1 MLVQTTCDRLA
12 QLIVETRKYSCLV
25 LVETVLSKLSES
37 LAVLTHR
44 PAVVEVKTLVEKL
57 AIMDARRWSIHWQA
71 DKQR

>member
-1 MLVQTTCDRLA
+1 MLVQTTWDRLA

>member
-1 MLVQTTCDRLA
+1 MLVQTLCDRLA
-12 QLIVETRKYSCLV
+12 KLIVDTRKLSCLV
-25 LVETVLSKLSES
+25 LVEAVLSKLSES

-44 PAVVEVKTLVEKL
+44 PAVVQVKTLVEKL

>member
-25 LVETVLSKLSES
+25 LVERVLSKLSES

-44 PAVVEVKTLVEKL
+44 PAVNEVKTLVEKL
-57 AIMDARRWSIHWQA
+57 FIMDARRWSIHWQA

>member
-1 MLVQTTCDRLA
+1 MLVQTTWDRLA
-12 QLIVETRKYSCLV
+12 QLIVDTRKYSFLV

>member
-25 LVETVLSKLSES
+25 LVERVLSKLSES

-44 PAVVEVKTLVEKL
+44 PAVNEVKTLVEKL
-57 AIMDARRWSIHWQA
+57 FIKDARRWSIHWQA
-71 DKQR
+71 DKQN

>member
-1 MLVQTTCDRLA
+1 MLVQTLCDRLA
-12 QLIVETRKYSCLV
+12 QLIVDTRKLSCLV
-25 LVETVLSKLSES
+25 LVEAVLSKLSES

-44 PAVVEVKTLVEKL
+44 AAVVQVKTLVEKL

>member
-1 MLVQTTCDRLA
+1 MLVQTLCDSLA
-12 QLIVETRKYSCLV
+12 QLIVDTRKLSCLV
-25 LVETVLSKLSES
+25 LVKAVLSKLSES
-37 LAVLTHR
+37 LAVVTHR

>member
-12 QLIVETRKYSCLV
+12 QLILETRKYSCLV
-25 LVETVLSKLSES
+25 LVERVLSKLSES
-37 LAVLTHR
+37 LAMLTHR

-57 AIMDARRWSIHWQA
+57 AIMDAKRWSIHWQA

>member
-1 MLVQTTCDRLA
+1 MLVQTTWDRLA
-12 QLIVETRKYSCLV
+12 QLIVDTRKYSCLV

-57 AIMDARRWSIHWQA
+57 VIMDARRWSIH
-71 DKQR
+71 

>member
-25 LVETVLSKLSES
+25 LVERVLSKLSES

-44 PAVVEVKTLVEKL
+44 PAVNEVKTLVEKL
-57 AIMDARRWSIHWQA
+57 FIMDARRWSIHWQA
-71 DKQR
+71 DKQN

>member
-1 MLVQTTCDRLA
+1 MLVQTLCDRLA
-12 QLIVETRKYSCLV
+12 QLIVDTRKLSCLV
-25 LVETVLSKLSES
+25 QVEAVLSKLSES
-37 LAVLTHR
+37 LAVVRHR